1 MQNRKQRKQR
11 VRINS
16 LYGLRQ
22 NILFGV
28 PQGSILGPLLFNT
41 FLTDLFFTSS
51 NTEIANYVDNTTP
64 HAVSD
69 NIYGLLSSLEKSS
82 KDLLKWFDDNPK
94 KRNPDKCHLLLS
106 SCEKI
111 KMEIGDFK
119 IENSTYK
126 KLLGVH
132 LDNRLTFD

>member
-1 MQNRKQRKQR
+1 MQ
-11 VRINS
+11 I
-16 LYGLRQ
+16 
-22 NILFGV
+22 
-28 PQGSILGPLLFNT
+28 
-41 FLTDLFFTSS
+41 
-51 NTEIANYVDNTTP
+51 YVDNTTP

>member
-1 MQNRKQRKQR
+1 MQ
-11 VRINS
+11 I
-16 LYGLRQ
+16 
-22 NILFGV
+22 
-28 PQGSILGPLLFNT
+28 
-41 FLTDLFFTSS
+41 
-51 NTEIANYVDNTTP
+51 YVDNTTP

-106 SCEKI
+106 LCEKI

>member
-11 VRINS
+11 VRVNS

-111 KMEIGDFK
+111 KME
-119 IENSTYK
+119 
-126 KLLGVH
+126 
-132 LDNRLTFD
+132 

>member
-11 VRINS
+11 VRVNN

-28 PQGSILGPLLFNT
+28 PQGSILGLLLFNT
-41 FLTDLFFTSS
+41 FLTDLVFTSS
-51 NTEIANYVDNTTP
+51 NTEIANYIDNTTP
-64 HAVSD
+64 YAVSD
-69 NIYGLLSSLEKSS
+69 NIYGWLSSLEKSS
-82 KDLLKWFDDNPK
+82 KDLLKWFDDNLK

-111 KMEIGDFK
+111 KMEIGEFE
-119 IENSTYK
+119 IENTTYK
-126 KLLGVH
+126 KFIGVH